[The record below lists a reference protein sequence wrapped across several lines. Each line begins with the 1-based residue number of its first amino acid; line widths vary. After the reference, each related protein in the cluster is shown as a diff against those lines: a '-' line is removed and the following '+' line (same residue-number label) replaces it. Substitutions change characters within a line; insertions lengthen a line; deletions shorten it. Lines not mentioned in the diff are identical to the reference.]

1 VGVEQQYCLFLFEDF
16 VSQKEPNV
24 RWNLFCSDFPTV
36 KRLANEIGIRHSDL
50 SQMAIRRKNVALTD
64 LHPTVVLE
72 AAGPSFPS
80 ELRLASRGHLQKL

>member
-1 VGVEQQYCLFLFEDF
+1 MRPRVIGLVIFHLHRRKRAVGVEQQYWFFLFEDF

-50 SQMAIRRKNVALTD
+50 SQMAIRPPMPSMDPFKVQAL
-64 LHPTVVLE
+64 
-72 AAGPSFPS
+72 
-80 ELRLASRGHLQKL
+80 